1 MVLRTSYSF
10 EFFPP
15 KDVEG
20 EERLWAAIEG
30 LKSIAPDFV
39 SVTYG
44 AGGSTRDRSI
54 RIAQEITQRTGI
66 STVAHLTC
74 VGSTRAELLSILQS
88 YKDAGITSI
97 LALRGDPTGGPS
109 APWVPTENGLNHA
122 DELVQLAADFGG
134 FSIGVA
140 AFPDGHPASGG
151 DFEKDVDVLI
161 RKEQLGATFATTQ
174 FFFEA
179 HRYTQLVEKLE
190 ARGSKLTIIPGILPV
205 TNVKLLQFTDAK
217 VSLDVAGNPAM
228 AAKLIGVILGGQWVS
243 NLFIA
248 GLALSVLDTGST
260 PAQLAKL
267 GLDSS
272 MFVGMA
278 GSSGNKDFY
287 NLVYKNVYGVL
298 PDAAT
303 LQSALAQLDS
313 GAKTQADMV
322 LQMLDTSQN
331 LKNIDLVGIQLH
343 GFDYLS

>member
-1 MVLRTSYSF
+1 VVLRTSYSF

-74 VGSTRAELLSILQS
+74 VGSTRDELLSILQS

-97 LALRGDPTGGPS
+97 LALRGDPAGGPS
-109 APWVPTENGLNHA
+109 APWLSTENGLNHA

-151 DFEKDVDVLI
+151 DFDKDVDVLI

-179 HRYTQLVEKLE
+179 NRYTQLVEKLE

-205 TNVKLLQFTDAK
+205 TNVKLLHR
-217 VSLDVAGNPAM
+217 M
-228 AAKLIGVILGGQWVS
+228 AELGGTPIPTH
-243 NLFIA
+243 IA
-248 GLALSVLDTGST
+248 DAFAQVESDPHAVRSLGVEIATSLCQELLAAGAPGLHFYTMNSST
-260 PAQLAKL
+260 ATQDIYRKL
-267 GLDSS
+267 ND
-272 MFVGMA
+272 V
-278 GSSGNKDFY
+278 K
-287 NLVYKNVYGVL
+287 
-298 PDAAT
+298 
-303 LQSALAQLDS
+303 
-313 GAKTQADMV
+313 
-322 LQMLDTSQN
+322 
-331 LKNIDLVGIQLH
+331 
-343 GFDYLS
+343 